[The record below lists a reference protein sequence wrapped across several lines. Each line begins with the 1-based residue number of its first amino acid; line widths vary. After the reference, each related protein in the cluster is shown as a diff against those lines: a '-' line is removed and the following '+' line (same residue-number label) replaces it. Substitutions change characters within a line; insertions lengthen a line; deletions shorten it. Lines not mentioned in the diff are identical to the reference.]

1 MPAVQDSI
9 DSVRIAAAAADRM
22 KGEDIIAFDVTEP
35 LAITDIFLIITGDNP
50 RQVLSIAEEV
60 EKQMHLQKG
69 ISPREREGVSE
80 GQWILQDYGD
90 FVVHIMDRE
99 SREFYDLD
107 RLWKECPRIGAVHG
121 ALSAGALA
129 TTFTASQGLLLMIP
143 LMMRQPRQITAG
155 RLKGHWVK
163 WGSMYIQ
170 YS

>member
-90 FVVHIMDRE
+90 FVVAT
-99 SREFYDLD
+99 S
-107 RLWKECPRIGAVHG
+107 WIGNHASFTILTGCGKSARVS
-121 ALSAGALA
+121 ALGFPSMPAMGRRMLL
-129 TTFTASQGLLLMIP
+129 GLLMMIP
-143 LMMRQPRQITAG
+143 MMRRHLQAIAG

-163 WGSMYIQ
+163 WDSMYIQ

>member
-1 MPAVQDSI
+1 MYKRQ
-9 DSVRIAAAAADRM
+9 
-22 KGEDIIAFDVTEP
+22 IIAFDVTEP

-107 RLWKECPRIGAVHG
+107 RLWKECPRIGLGLPEHAGDGQKDAVGAADDDTHDEAASAGNSRPAEG
-121 ALSAGALA
+121 ALG
-129 TTFTASQGLLLMIP
+129 
-143 LMMRQPRQITAG
+143 
-155 RLKGHWVK
+155 
-163 WGSMYIQ
+163 
-170 YS
+170 

>member
-107 RLWKECPRIGAVHG
+107 RLWKECPHIGLGLPEHTGDGQKDAVGAADADTYDEAASADNGRPAEG
-121 ALSAGALA
+121 ALG
-129 TTFTASQGLLLMIP
+129 
-143 LMMRQPRQITAG
+143 
-155 RLKGHWVK
+155 
-163 WGSMYIQ
+163 
-170 YS
+170 

>member
-107 RLWKECPRIGAVHG
+107 RLWKECPRISLGLPEHAGDGQKDAVGADDDTHDEAASAGNGRPAEG
-121 ALSAGALA
+121 ALG
-129 TTFTASQGLLLMIP
+129 
-143 LMMRQPRQITAG
+143 
-155 RLKGHWVK
+155 
-163 WGSMYIQ
+163 
-170 YS
+170 

>member
-107 RLWKECPRIGAVHG
+107 RLWKECPRIGLGLPEHAGDGQKGVVGAADDDTHDEAASAGDGRPAEG
-121 ALSAGALA
+121 ALG
-129 TTFTASQGLLLMIP
+129 
-143 LMMRQPRQITAG
+143 
-155 RLKGHWVK
+155 
-163 WGSMYIQ
+163 
-170 YS
+170 

>member
-69 ISPREREGVSE
+69 ISPRE
-80 GQWILQDYGD
+80 
-90 FVVHIMDRE
+90 
-99 SREFYDLD
+99 
-107 RLWKECPRIGAVHG
+107 C
-121 ALSAGALA
+121 
-129 TTFTASQGLLLMIP
+129 
-143 LMMRQPRQITAG
+143 
-155 RLKGHWVK
+155 
-163 WGSMYIQ
+163 
-170 YS
+170 

>member
-1 MPAVQDSI
+1 
-9 DSVRIAAAAADRM
+9 M

-90 FVVHIMDRE
+90 FVGQ
-99 SREFYDLD
+99 
-107 RLWKECPRIGAVHG
+107 KGAVGAAADDTHDEAASAGDGWTAEG
-121 ALSAGALA
+121 ALG
-129 TTFTASQGLLLMIP
+129 
-143 LMMRQPRQITAG
+143 
-155 RLKGHWVK
+155 
-163 WGSMYIQ
+163 
-170 YS
+170 

>member
-22 KGEDIIAFDVTEP
+22 KGEDIIAFDVTAP

-107 RLWKECPRIGAVHG
+107 RLWKECPRIGLGLPEHAGDGQKGAVGAAADDTTHDEAASAGNGWTAEG
-121 ALSAGALA
+121 ALG
-129 TTFTASQGLLLMIP
+129 
-143 LMMRQPRQITAG
+143 
-155 RLKGHWVK
+155 
-163 WGSMYIQ
+163 
-170 YS
+170 